1 MHLGDEQG
9 KLVKWMKRQI
19 CYLNR
24 VVLILLWKW
33 GSGMELTKRRPGTV
47 TWLYILHIFLGVGAL
62 GGGGALAIDP
72 SGDLMK
78 MPTSMLE
85 RSPFSDFLIP
95 GILLLIVFGLLP
107 LLVVYGLIKRPQWH
121 LVERLNPF
129 KKLYSFW
136 ALSLYIG
143 FGQIIWITVQTYMLN
158 SVATIHLIY
167 MSLGLLIQAVTLLP
181 SVQCYFSLDG
191 GSERR

>member
-1 MHLGDEQG
+1 
-9 KLVKWMKRQI
+9 
-19 CYLNR
+19 
-24 VVLILLWKW
+24 
-33 GSGMELTKRRPGTV
+33 MELTKGRPGTV
-47 TWLYILHIFLGVGAL
+47 TWLYILLIFLGVGAL
-62 GGGGALAIDP
+62 GGGGALVIDP

-85 RSPFSDFLIP
+85 RSPFSDFLFP
-95 GILLLIVFGLLP
+95 GILLFIVFGLLP
-107 LLVVYGLIKRPQWH
+107 LFVVYGLIKRPQWH

-158 SVATIHLIY
+158 SVAIIHLIY
-167 MSLGLLIQAVTLLP
+167 MSLGLLIQAVTILP
-181 SVQCYFSLDG
+181 SVQSYFSLDG
-191 GSERR
+191 GTERR